1 MVVTANPYATRA
13 ALEILRKGGNAVD
26 AAIVA
31 QWVLN
36 VVEPQGSGIGGGGF
50 FVYFDAKTKRV
61 HTLDGREKAPARTFP
76 EMFLDLSGTAM
87 PFYPGRMTG
96 GLSVGVPGTLKLMK
110 QVHERFGSGK
120 FRFEELFEPAIEL
133 AEKGVPVF
141 PRVASAIE
149 EESVRLGS
157 FESSRRIFFHP
168 DGRPLGEGDRLV
180 QKDLART
187 FRTIAQKG
195 IHAFYEGE
203 IAQAIVDAVQNA
215 PIQPGLMEP
224 LDLKIYEPVER
235 RPLRGSYRG
244 FEIFTMGPP
253 SSAGVA
259 LIEILN
265 ILESHEALAQR
276 PSADAFHLLIEAQ
289 KIAFEDRSNFLADP
303 DFVKVPLD
311 QLLSKEYAGQKR
323 NQINLEKARPTG
335 VLVHE
340 ASLEVRSSTTHVSIR
355 DPEGNLV
362 SYTGTIEYVFGS
374 GMVVPGWG
382 FVLNNELTDFDAEPG
397 KANSAAPGKRP
408 RSSMCPI
415 LVFREGKPFLAAGS
429 PGGSLIIPTVQEV
442 LTNLIDFQMPLEEA
456 VAAPRFAARG
466 GSVESEPGFLAMADR
481 VNSLKA
487 RGHVFVL
494 TPPFGNVQA
503 ILVDEQRKILQGAS
517 DPRGEGEA
525 LGY

>member
-13 ALEILRKGGNAVD
+13 ALEILRQGGNAVD
-26 AAIVA
+26 AVIAA

-50 FVYFDAKTKRV
+50 FVYFDSKTKRV
-61 HTLDGREKAPARTFP
+61 HTFDGREKAPARAFP

-96 GLSVGVPGTLKLMK
+96 GLPVGVPGTLKLLK
-110 QVHERFGSGK
+110 RVHERFGSGK
-120 FRFEELFEPAIEL
+120 FRFEELFQPAIQL

-141 PRVASAIE
+141 PRVAAAIE
-149 EESVRLGS
+149 NESVRLGS
-157 FESSRRIFFHP
+157 FESSRKIFFHP
-168 DGRPLGEGDRLV
+168 NGQPLREGNRLV

-195 IHAFYEGE
+195 IGAFYEGE
-203 IAQAIVDAVQNA
+203 IAQAIVDAVQKA
-215 PIQPGLMEP
+215 PVLPGLLEP
-224 LDLKIYEPVER
+224 LDMKIYEPVER
-235 RPLRGSYRG
+235 TPLRGSYRG

-265 ILESHEALAQR
+265 ILENHEALAKG

-303 DFVKVPLD
+303 DFVKVPLG
-311 QLLSKEYAGQKR
+311 QLLSKEYAGEKR
-323 NQINLEKARPTG
+323 NEINLEKARPTG
-335 VLVHE
+335 VLVQE
-340 ASLEVRSSTTHVSIR
+340 ASLEVHSNTTHVSIR
-355 DPEGNLV
+355 DPQGNFV

-397 KANSAAPGKRP
+397 KANSPAPGKRP
-408 RSSMCPI
+408 RSSMCPL
-415 LVFREGKPFLAAGS
+415 LVFRQGEPFLAMGS

-442 LTNLIDFQMPLEEA
+442 LTNILDFQMPLEEA
-456 VAAPRFAARG
+456 VSAPRFAARG
-466 GSVESEPGFLAMADR
+466 GSVETEPGFLAKTDL
-481 VNSLKA
+481 VNSLRP

-503 ILVDEQRKILQGAS
+503 ILVDEKEKTLQGVS